1 MTQTLA
7 WAAEKVLVP
16 YTGAGEKVHPE
27 ISASYVFCLN
37 TFKTLLWR
45 NMVLQVGKM
54 TRHIQEHLNA
64 NLQWRSSP
72 RTRPSVK
79 DEENKRRIPAR
90 VIREGRLRAGSERV
104 VKKKKQPTEAGVGPR
119 KEWLSVWDAKKF

>member
-16 YTGAGEKVHPE
+16 FTGAKEEVHPE

-37 TFKTLLWR
+37 TFKTLFWR
-45 NMVLQVGKM
+45 KVVLQVGKM

-104 VKKKKQPTEAGVGPR
+104 VKKKGNQQRRE
-119 KEWLSVWDAKKF
+119 

>member
-1 MTQTLA
+1 MGGKKRKETRITQTLA

-16 YTGAGEKVHPE
+16 FTGAREEVHPE

-45 NMVLQVGKM
+45 NMVLQIGKM

-64 NLQWRSSP
+64 NLQWRSSL

-79 DEENKRRIPAR
+79 DEENKRRIPAK

-104 VKKKKQPTEAGVGPR
+104 VKKKGNQQRQG
-119 KEWLSVWDAKKF
+119 